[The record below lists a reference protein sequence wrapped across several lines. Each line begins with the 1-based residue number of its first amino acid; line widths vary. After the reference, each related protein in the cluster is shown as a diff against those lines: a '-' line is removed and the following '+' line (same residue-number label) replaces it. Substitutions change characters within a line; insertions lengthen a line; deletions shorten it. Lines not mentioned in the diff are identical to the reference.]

1 MYDVWLNVM
10 MKRTNIYLD
19 PAQLKILKK
28 IGARIGPK
36 VGAPKGLKVAQVIRM
51 AISQFVEKEGK
62 EK

>member
-1 MYDVWLNVM
+1 M

-51 AISQFVEKEGK
+51 AISQFIEKEGK